1 MTATAV
7 LALPEVTLLVADT
20 ANHALAARALAR
32 SIEGIRFAR
41 ALWLT
46 DAVPSGVEV
55 PGGVDV
61 VAIAPIAS
69 RHAYSRLMLKGL
81 APYVTTSHVLVV
93 QWDGFVL
100 HADAWDPAFLDCD
113 YLGARWYWH
122 TDGMDVGNGGF
133 SLRSRRLIEAL
144 ADPRIE
150 GEAAEDELLARTFRP
165 LLERDHGIR
174 FGTAALADR
183 FSFEVAHA
191 APNTFGFHGLYNF
204 ARVLP
209 AAEVAALAAQFSDDV
224 ARSPQCGQLL
234 RNARALRQWPAVTAL
249 AQRMLAA
256 IPGNA
261 EATAA
266 LAEAAQRD
274 TPYAGVGRND
284 PCPCGSG
291 KRFKHCHGR
300 GDGGPGTNTAVNAGN
315 VAPVTP
321 RVSPAAS
328 DAASIAANVPSTGAR
343 AATTAASAAPRPE
356 KGDPTASAGARSTAG
371 ATPVDAAR
379 SVEAP
384 ATVDALTARALAA
397 HRRGALD
404 EAIRDY
410 RAALAI
416 DPDAPTAMHF
426 LGVAHYQR
434 GRFADALSLIE
445 RSRARMPQE
454 AEFHNNA
461 GLLYTALDRIDDA
474 VGAFRDALARRPDH
488 VTALNNLGLALAQ
501 RNDLDAALDAYRRA
515 LAVKPDFAEARWNL
529 AIALLARGDYTE
541 GWREYDARLELAA
554 LGGAPWRAVH
564 PRYAGQPL
572 EGRTLLLRAEQGL
585 GDALQFI
592 RYAQD
597 FAARGAR
604 VIVQVP
610 DPLVALCASAPGVAA
625 SVAMSAPVPAADFEL
640 PLLSV
645 GAALGLDAASV
656 ARASPYLVADPVRI
670 AHWRSIVRTRP
681 ARLHAGLSWAG
692 NRHHAND
699 RRRSIA
705 LARLAP
711 LLALD
716 GVAWYSLQHV
726 DGEDE
731 VARVPE
737 ASRLIELDA
746 RHDFDDK
753 AALVSALDVVVSVD
767 TSNAH
772 LAGALDVPLCLLLP
786 YAADW
791 RWGTRAATTAWYP
804 CARLYRQPA
813 AGDWQSPVA
822 AVASA
827 LARRDLPG
835 RVLSRSETAP
845 REDVR

>member
-1 MTATAV
+1 L
-7 LALPEVTLLVADT
+7 LALPQVTLLVADT
-20 ANHALAARALAR
+20 ANHALAAHALAR
-32 SIEGIRFAR
+32 STAGIRFAR

-46 DAVPSGVEV
+46 DAVPAGVAV
-55 PGGVDV
+55 PEGVDV
-61 VAIAPIAS
+61 VAIAPLAS

-81 APYVTTSHVLVV
+81 VPYVTTSHVLVA

-100 HADAWDPAFLDCD
+100 HPDAWDPAFLDCD

-133 SLRSRRLIEAL
+133 SLRSRRLIDAL

-165 LLERDHGIR
+165 LLEREHGIR
-174 FGTAALADR
+174 FGSATLADR

-191 APNTFGFHGLYNF
+191 APHTFGFHGLYNF

-209 AAEVAALAAQFSDDV
+209 ATEIASMAALFSNEV

-234 RNARALRQWPAVTAL
+234 RNARALRQWPAVAAL
-249 AQRMLAA
+249 ARRMLATT
-256 IPGNA
+256 PGNA

-274 TPYAGVGRND
+274 DPYAGVGRND
-284 PCPCGSG
+284 RCPCGSG

-300 GDGGPGTNTAVNAGN
+300 GDTDAHANGASGGG
-315 VAPVTP
+315 
-321 RVSPAAS
+321 
-328 DAASIAANVPSTGAR
+328 
-343 AATTAASAAPRPE
+343 SAA
-356 KGDPTASAGARSTAG
+356 ARR
-371 ATPVDAAR
+371 VDAANDAGAAAN
-379 SVEAP
+379 EAGTG
-384 ATVDALTARALAA
+384 AAIASASADALVARALAA

-404 EAIRDY
+404 EAIPDY
-410 RAALAI
+410 RAALDI
-416 DPDAPTAMHF
+416 DPDAPIAMHF

-434 GRFADALSLIE
+434 GRFDDALPLIE
-445 RSRARMPQE
+445 RSRARRPQE

-474 VGAFRDALARRPDH
+474 VAAYRDALARRPDH

-501 RNDLDAALDAYRRA
+501 RNDFDAAIDAYRRA
-515 LAVKPDFAEARWNL
+515 LAAKPDFAEARWNL
-529 AIALLARGDYTE
+529 AIALLAKGDYAE
-541 GWREYDARLELAA
+541 GWREYDARLALAA
-554 LGGAPWRAVH
+554 LGGASWRPVH
-564 PRYAGQPL
+564 PRYAGEPL
-572 EGRTLLLRAEQGL
+572 EGRTLDLRAEQGL

-592 RYAQD
+592 RFAQD

-604 VIVQVP
+604 VVVQVP

-625 SVAMSAPVPAADFEL
+625 SVGVSASVPAADFEL

-656 ARASPYLVADPVRI
+656 ARASPYLVADPARV
-670 AHWRSIVRTRP
+670 AHWRAIVHARP
-681 ARLHAGLSWAG
+681 ARLNAGLSWAG
-692 NRHHAND
+692 NRQHAND

-716 GVAWYSLQHV
+716 GIAWYSLQHV

-786 YAADW
+786 HAADW
-791 RWGTRAATTAWYP
+791 RWGTGAATTAWYP

-822 AVASA
+822 AVAAA
-827 LARRDLPG
+827 LARGDLPG
-835 RVLSRSETAP
+835 RGLSRSARTP
-845 REDVR
+845 REDVRR